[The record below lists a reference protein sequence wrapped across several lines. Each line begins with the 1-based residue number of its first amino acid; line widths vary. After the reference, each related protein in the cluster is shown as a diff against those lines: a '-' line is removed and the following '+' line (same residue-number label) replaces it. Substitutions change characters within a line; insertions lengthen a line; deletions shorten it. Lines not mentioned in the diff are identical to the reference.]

1 LKFAGKAGMVAT
13 AKFGIGRAEV
23 AVART
28 AIAGGTAVQ
37 YVGEMGGGKGKEVIG
52 KEVIVIHPEIAE
64 SIKSFLQK
72 LVESSNEHTAVEGV
86 FNGRKFTIQAG
97 EKVTADDLLQKWR
110 TGITKAEEAHAQ
122 FMKSPERQRQIT
134 LKREAQTLATE
145 QVMTAM
151 NKIDY
156 KDTKT
161 ILIFLED
168 LIEKSSKINDEEM
181 RIQAGGQL
189 IQGADGG
196 VY

>member
-1 LKFAGKAGMVAT
+1 MVAT